1 MYKMSS
7 YGNEITPQMLDRLY
21 DDFAR
26 EQMRLM
32 TDFKTDTI
40 SEMSKDL
47 AIQKQLSLLN
57 TIMVSILRFRNLR
70 KKQSQGI

>member
-1 MYKMSS
+1 MSNF
-7 YGNEITPQMLDRLY
+7 GAEITPQFLDRLY

-32 TDFKTDTI
+32 TDFKTDTV

-70 KKQSQGI
+70 KKQAQCI

>member
-1 MYKMSS
+1 MSNF
-7 YGNEITPQMLDRLY
+7 GAEITPQFLDRLY

-32 TDFKTDTI
+32 TDFKTDTV

-70 KKQSQGI
+70 KKQSQCI

>member
-1 MYKMSS
+1 MSS

>member
-1 MYKMSS
+1 MSNF
-7 YGNEITPQMLDRLY
+7 GAEITPQFLDRLY

-26 EQMRLM
+26 EQMKLM
-32 TDFKTDTI
+32 TDFKTDTM
-40 SEMSKDL
+40 SEMSKDV

-70 KKQSQGI
+70 KKQAQCI

>member
-7 YGNEITPQMLDRLY
+7 YGNEITPQSLDRLY

>member
-1 MYKMSS
+1 MSNFNADMS
-7 YGNEITPQMLDRLY
+7 PQFLDRMY

-26 EQMRLM
+26 EQLRLLS
-32 TDFKTDTI
+32 DFKTDASS

-70 KKQSQGI
+70 KKQAQCI